1 MVSAMGAQYKVAS
14 VVFPA
19 MPAPAV
25 RLERVAIVMM
35 SAIGDAVHVLPIIN
49 AIKRHSPR
57 SRVTW
62 FLAPRP
68 ATLVRGHPAIDEI
81 IEFAARGGLSAW
93 RDMRRSLASR
103 EFDVVLDL
111 QVAIKA
117 GLLTTL
123 INAPVKVGFDRRRAR
138 DLNWVFTNSKI
149 PARANQ
155 HVQDQYF
162 EFLDFIGVP
171 HDRVEWGL
179 GPWANERGTLEAL
192 LPARPPRFAS
202 IAVATTKPDK
212 DWPAERWADVID
224 VLHEKYAL
232 SSVLVGGRSPVERAA
247 EDTIMARAR
256 QKPASTLGCSLREM
270 VSVLD
275 ASTLVLSPDTAPMHI
290 ANALGRPVIALFGAT
305 DPKRTGPY
313 GKSQDLVVNAFSDP
327 GDPEGIIMDR
337 RLGRVKTIRVEDVL
351 AKVDLWHRKSA

>member
-1 MVSAMGAQYKVAS
+1 
-14 VVFPA
+14 
-19 MPAPAV
+19 MPPLPLF
-25 RLERVAIVMM
+25 RLDRVAIVMM
-35 SAIGDAVHVLPIIN
+35 SAIGDAVHVLPLIN
-49 AIKRHSPR
+49 ALKRHSPR

-81 IEFAARGGLSAW
+81 IEFSARGGLAGW
-93 RDMRRSLASR
+93 REMRRQLQSR
-103 EFDVVLDL
+103 EFDLVLDL

-117 GLLTTL
+117 GLLTSL
-123 INAPVKVGFDRRRAR
+123 IKAPVKVGFDRRRAR
-138 DLNWVFTNSKI
+138 DLNWIFTNHKI
-149 PARANQ
+149 PPHPNQ

-162 EFLDFIGVP
+162 EFLDYIGVP

-179 GPWANERGTLEAL
+179 APWTAEAGMLEKV
-192 LPARPPRFAS
+192 LPNAPKRFAT
-202 IAVATTKPDK
+202 IAVATSKPDK
-212 DWPAERWADVID
+212 DWPAERWAEVID
-224 VLHEKYAL
+224 VLQERYGLAA
-232 SSVLVGGRSPVERAA
+232 VLAGGRSAVEREA
-247 EDTIMARAR
+247 EETIMARAKHPPR
-256 QKPASTLGCSLREM
+256 STLGCTLREM

-313 GKSQDLVVNAFSDP
+313 GKSQALVVNAFSDP

-337 RLGRVKTIRVEDVL
+337 RLGRVRTIRVEDVL
-351 AKVDLWHRKSA
+351 DKVEQWHQSVT

>member
-1 MVSAMGAQYKVAS
+1 MVSAMGAQYKVAT

-19 MPAPAV
+19 VPTF
-25 RLERVAIVMM
+25 RLDRVAIVMM
-35 SAIGDAVHVLPIIN
+35 SAIGDAVHVLPVIN
-49 AIKRHSPR
+49 ALKRHAPGA
-57 SRVTW
+57 RVTW

-81 IEFAARGGLSAW
+81 IDFSARGGLAGW
-93 RDMRRSLASR
+93 REMRRQLQSR
-103 EFDVVLDL
+103 EFDLVLDL

-117 GLLTTL
+117 GLLTSL

-138 DLNWVFTNSKI
+138 DLNWIFTNHKI
-149 PARANQ
+149 PPHANQ

-162 EFLDFIGVP
+162 EFLDYIGVP
-171 HDRVEWGL
+171 HHRVEWGL
-179 GPWANERGTLEAL
+179 GPWPGEAGMVDRV
-192 LPARPPRFAS
+192 LPNAPKQFAS
-202 IAVATTKPDK
+202 IAVATSKPDK
-212 DWPAERWADVID
+212 DWPAERWAEVID
-224 VLHEKYAL
+224 VLRERYGL
-232 SSVLVGGRSPVERAA
+232 DSVLVGGKSPVERAA
-247 EDTIMARAR
+247 EETIMARAKHPPR
-256 QKPASTLGCSLREM
+256 STLGCSLREM
-270 VSVLD
+270 VGVLD

-313 GKSQDLVVNAFSDP
+313 GKSQALVVNAFSDP

-351 AKVDLWHRKSA
+351 ARVELWHRGRA